1 MKRALKIVGLVVVV
15 FVLAIVGLLA
25 ATFMGRQSITDGA
38 DANGFF
44 IVKDGIVSVAVIPV
58 SEREVALVDAGNDKS
73 AKAILAELS
82 RRHLGPDAVTT
93 ILLTH
98 GHPDHTGGVA
108 MFPKAQVISLE
119 TEKPLVE
126 GRVGAKG
133 PLTRLFPVSPTGI
146 SVTRTVVDGDTL
158 MLGPHRVRVFAVPG
172 HTQGSAAY
180 LVDDVLFMGDAAD
193 TKSDGTI
200 IGSPWVF
207 SDSQPQDRASLV
219 ALDERL
225 TRDNVPV
232 KDHRVRAFRLA
243 RERPRA
249 ARHVRGQQQIRP
261 LPPMFRDHR
270 SPCVAEQT
278 RARTLI
284 KVRGHA
290 DGRCERP
297 VVGHFQRHTSV
308 ESSWEWRS

>member
-1 MKRALKIVGLVVVV
+1 MKRVLKIVGLIVAVLLVSVV
-15 FVLAIVGLLA
+15 ALLA

-38 DANGFF
+38 EASGIR
-44 IVKDGIVSVAVIPV
+44 IVKDGVVSVGIIPV
-58 SEREVALVDAGNDKS
+58 SESEVALVDAGNDKG

-108 MFPKAQVISLE
+108 MFPKAEVISLDI
-119 TEKPLVE
+119 EKPLVE

-193 TKSDGTI
+193 TKSDGTV

-232 KDHRVRAFRLA
+232 KIIAFAHSGLLANGRAPLDA
-243 RERPRA
+243 YA
-249 ARHVRGQQQIRP
+249 AR
-261 LPPMFRDHR
+261 
-270 SPCVAEQT
+270 S
-278 RARTLI
+278 
-284 KVRGHA
+284 K
-290 DGRCERP
+290 
-297 VVGHFQRHTSV
+297 
-308 ESSWEWRS
+308 

>member
-38 DANGFF
+38 DANGFL

-126 GRVGAKG
+126 GRIGAKG
-133 PLTRLFPVSPTGI
+133 R
-146 SVTRTVVDGDTL
+146 
-158 MLGPHRVRVFAVPG
+158 
-172 HTQGSAAY
+172 
-180 LVDDVLFMGDAAD
+180 
-193 TKSDGTI
+193 
-200 IGSPWVF
+200 
-207 SDSQPQDRASLV
+207 
-219 ALDERL
+219 
-225 TRDNVPV
+225 
-232 KDHRVRAFRLA
+232 
-243 RERPRA
+243 
-249 ARHVRGQQQIRP
+249 
-261 LPPMFRDHR
+261 
-270 SPCVAEQT
+270 
-278 RARTLI
+278 
-284 KVRGHA
+284 
-290 DGRCERP
+290 
-297 VVGHFQRHTSV
+297 
-308 ESSWEWRS
+308 

>member
-1 MKRALKIVGLVVVV
+1 MKRALKIVGLLVAVLVVGVV
-15 FVLAIVGLLA
+15 ALLA

-38 DANGFF
+38 EASGVR
-44 IVKDGIVSVAVIPV
+44 IVKDGIVSVGVIPV
-58 SEREVALVDAGNDKS
+58 SEREIALVDAGNDKE

-93 ILLTH
+93 ILITH

-108 MFPKAQVISLE
+108 MFPRAQVISLDA
-119 TEKPLVE
+119 EKPLVE

-146 SVTRTVVDGDTL
+146 TVTKTVADGDTL

-193 TKSDGTI
+193 TKSDGTV
-200 IGSPWVF
+200 IGAPWVF
-207 SDSQPQDRASLV
+207 SDSQPQDHASLV

-232 KDHRVRAFRLA
+232 KAVVFAHSGLLANGRAPLDA
-243 RERPRA
+243 YA
-249 ARHVRGQQQIRP
+249 A
-261 LPPMFRDHR
+261 
-270 SPCVAEQT
+270 SA
-278 RARTLI
+278 
-284 KVRGHA
+284 K
-290 DGRCERP
+290 
-297 VVGHFQRHTSV
+297 
-308 ESSWEWRS
+308 

>member
-1 MKRALKIVGLVVVV
+1 MKRALKIVGLFVAVLVVAVV
-15 FVLAIVGLLA
+15 ALLV
-25 ATFMGRQSITDGA
+25 ATFMGRQSIADGA
-38 DANGFF
+38 DANGFR

-58 SEREVALVDAGNDKS
+58 SEGEMALVDAGNDKS

-93 ILLTH
+93 ILITH

-108 MFPKAQVISLE
+108 MFPKAQVIALE
-119 TEKPLVE
+119 TEKALVE
-126 GRVGAKG
+126 GRAGAKG
-133 PLTRLFPVSPTGI
+133 PLTRLFPVNPTGI
-146 SVTRTVVDGDTL
+146 TVTKTVADGDTL

-193 TKSDGTI
+193 AKSDGTV

-225 TRDNVPV
+225 ARENVPV
-232 KDHRVRAFRLA
+232 KVIAFSHSGLLANGRA
-243 RERPRA
+243 
-249 ARHVRGQQQIRP
+249 P
-261 LPPMFRDHR
+261 LDAYATG
-270 SPCVAEQT
+270 S
-278 RARTLI
+278 
-284 KVRGHA
+284 K
-290 DGRCERP
+290 
-297 VVGHFQRHTSV
+297 
-308 ESSWEWRS
+308 

>member
-1 MKRALKIVGLVVVV
+1 MKRALKIVGLLVAVLVV
-15 FVLAIVGLLA
+15 AIVALLA

-38 DANGFF
+38 EASGIR
-44 IVKDGIVSVAVIPV
+44 IVKDGVVSVGVIPV
-58 SEREVALVDAGNDKS
+58 SEREIALVDAGNDKS

-98 GHPDHTGGVA
+98 GHPDHSGGVT

-119 TEKPLVE
+119 AEKPLVE

-146 SVTRTVVDGDTL
+146 TVTKTVADGDTL
-158 MLGPHRVRVFAVPG
+158 MLGPHRLRVFAVPG

-193 TKSDGTI
+193 TKSDGTV

-207 SDSQPQDRASLV
+207 SDSQPQDRASLI

-225 TRDNVPV
+225 MRDNIPV
-232 KDHRVRAFRLA
+232 KVIAFAHSGLLANGRAPLDAYAAGHRR
-243 RERPRA
+243 
-249 ARHVRGQQQIRP
+249 
-261 LPPMFRDHR
+261 
-270 SPCVAEQT
+270 
-278 RARTLI
+278 
-284 KVRGHA
+284 
-290 DGRCERP
+290 
-297 VVGHFQRHTSV
+297 
-308 ESSWEWRS
+308 

>member
-1 MKRALKIVGLVVVV
+1 VRPAARSRPAYRFDDVERIIRTMKRALKIVGLLVLVLVIAVVT
-15 FVLAIVGLLA
+15 LLA
-25 ATFMGRQSITDGA
+25 VTFMGRQSITDGA
-38 DANGFF
+38 EAGGLR
-44 IVKDGIVSVAVIPV
+44 IVKDGVVSVGVIPV
-58 SEREVALVDAGNDKS
+58 SEREIALVDAGNDKE

-93 ILLTH
+93 ILITH

-119 TEKPLVE
+119 TERPLVE
-126 GRVGAKG
+126 GRIGAKG

-146 SVTRTVVDGDTL
+146 TVTKTVADGDTL

-219 ALDERL
+219 ALDARL
-225 TRDNVPV
+225 ARDNVPV
-232 KDHRVRAFRLA
+232 KVIAFAHSGLLANGRAPLDA
-243 RERPRA
+243 YA
-249 ARHVRGQQQIRP
+249 ATH
-261 LPPMFRDHR
+261 
-270 SPCVAEQT
+270 
-278 RARTLI
+278 
-284 KVRGHA
+284 K
-290 DGRCERP
+290 
-297 VVGHFQRHTSV
+297 
-308 ESSWEWRS
+308 

>member
-1 MKRALKIVGLVVVV
+1 MKRALKIVGLLVAVLVV
-15 FVLAIVGLLA
+15 AIVALLA

-38 DANGFF
+38 EASGIR
-44 IVKDGIVSVAVIPV
+44 IVKDGVVSVGVIPV
-58 SEREVALVDAGNDKS
+58 SEREIALVDAGNDKS

-98 GHPDHTGGVA
+98 GHPDHSGGVT

-119 TEKPLVE
+119 AEKPLVE

-146 SVTRTVVDGDTL
+146 TVTKTVADGDTL
-158 MLGPHRVRVFAVPG
+158 MLGPHRLRVFAVPG

-193 TKSDGTI
+193 TKSDGTV

-207 SDSQPQDRASLV
+207 SDSQPQDRATLV

-225 TRDNVPV
+225 MRDNIPV
-232 KDHRVRAFRLA
+232 KVIAFAHSGLLANGRAPLDA
-243 RERPRA
+243 YA
-249 ARHVRGQQQIRP
+249 AR
-261 LPPMFRDHR
+261 
-270 SPCVAEQT
+270 S
-278 RARTLI
+278 
-284 KVRGHA
+284 K
-290 DGRCERP
+290 
-297 VVGHFQRHTSV
+297 
-308 ESSWEWRS
+308 

>member
-1 MKRALKIVGLVVVV
+1 
-15 FVLAIVGLLA
+15 
-25 ATFMGRQSITDGA
+25 
-38 DANGFF
+38 
-44 IVKDGIVSVAVIPV
+44 V
-58 SEREVALVDAGNDKS
+58 SESEVALVDAGNDKG

-82 RRHLGPDAVTT
+82 RRHLGPDAVTM

-193 TKSDGTI
+193 TKSDGTV

-207 SDSQPQDRASLV
+207 SDSQPEDHASLV

-225 TRDNVPV
+225 TRENVPV
-232 KDHRVRAFRLA
+232 KVIAFAHSVCSRMAACRWTHTRPAANGRSLRRYGTSNSRLTSSTGRPWRA
-243 RERPRA
+243 
-249 ARHVRGQQQIRP
+249 GI
-261 LPPMFRDHR
+261 
-270 SPCVAEQT
+270 
-278 RARTLI
+278 I
-284 KVRGHA
+284 G
-290 DGRCERP
+290 
-297 VVGHFQRHTSV
+297 
-308 ESSWEWRS
+308 

>member
-1 MKRALKIVGLVVVV
+1 MRRALKIAGLLIVVLVV
-15 FVLAIVGLLA
+15 AIVALLA

-38 DANGFF
+38 DASGLR

-58 SEREVALVDAGNDKS
+58 SESEMALVDAGNDKS

-82 RRHLGPDAVTT
+82 RRHIGPDAVTT
-93 ILLTH
+93 ILITH
-98 GHPDHTGGVA
+98 GHPDHTGGVL
-108 MFPKAQVISLE
+108 MFPKAQVVALE
-119 TEKPLVE
+119 TEKALVE
-126 GRVGAKG
+126 GRAGAKG

-146 SVTRTVVDGDTL
+146 TVTKTVADGETL

-193 TKSDGTI
+193 TKSDGTV

-225 TRDNVPV
+225 
-232 KDHRVRAFRLA
+232 A
-243 RERPRA
+243 RENVAVRVIAFSHSGLLANGRA
-249 ARHVRGQQQIRP
+249 P
-261 LPPMFRDHR
+261 LDAY
-270 SPCVAEQT
+270 SAGS
-278 RARTLI
+278 
-284 KVRGHA
+284 K
-290 DGRCERP
+290 
-297 VVGHFQRHTSV
+297 
-308 ESSWEWRS
+308 